1 MEWTTEWIGIA
12 AGALTTCAFFPQVVK
27 TVRSRSTGDLSWA
40 WLLMMTT
47 GVFLWLIYGYYVGS
61 PSVFFANVITFF
73 SLFALLLVK
82 VSASCATQER
92 CSYSTMENNVAG
104 TGCSCGLCDSQSCPR
119 LLKYRG
125 KVVSEKG

>member
-40 WLLMMTT
+40 WLVMMTT

-82 VSASCATQER
+82 VSASRATQEKFV
-92 CSYSTMENNVAG
+92 YSAMENKVAG
-104 TGCSCGLCDSQSCPR
+104 TGCGCGRCESQSCPR
-119 LLKYRG
+119 FLQYQEEKF
-125 KVVSEKG
+125 SEKG